1 MAEAAPVMRAR
12 PPTAAIPKSASLFFI
27 GSLLLDNATRTGS
40 KRRRS
45 VKVASR
51 QKKRIKL
58 VLRDAADERQEGGPP
73 SMTMEVLLRQPPKPN
88 DQRSLESLE

>member
-1 MAEAAPVMRAR
+1 
-12 PPTAAIPKSASLFFI
+12 
-27 GSLLLDNATRTGS
+27 
-40 KRRRS
+40 